1 MVGEIDCGTTK
12 DFGVEVTLK
21 LILTDSVKFYKILK
35 REVILGYQTLKLQI

>member
-21 LILTDSVKFYKILK
+21 LILTDSAKIFSYSSGN
-35 REVILGYQTLKLQI
+35 ID